1 MISVFGHENFA
12 VFFPF
17 LKWYFIKDINGSSF
31 SKPFGQ
37 NFFIL
42 ILFYPMPIRFIA
54 ILFLEENQ
62 NLRWIPLVCPVQ
74 VLGDICGRFPDDG
87 FWSFLLVS
95 AVALHSR
102 PPRTLSPQISLRSLW
117 TPTTPYYQAPPRT
130 SPPRGHSDSKSNVR
144 WVWRSR
150 WRSCWIGSRPPW
162 VHWTCCRRTTD
173 TWHIPLK

>member
-1 MISVFGHENFA
+1 MKAISANFLGKSSSA
-12 VFFPF
+12 QQFFVKIKFILSHANEIYRWFF
-17 LKWYFIKDINGSSF
+17 LK
-31 SKPFGQ
+31 
-37 NFFIL
+37 
-42 ILFYPMPIRFIA
+42 
-54 ILFLEENQ
+54 ENQ
-62 NLRWIPLVCPVQ
+62 NLKYIPLVCPVQ

-130 SPPRGHSDSKSNVR
+130 FPPRGHSDNRSSVR
-144 WVWRSR
+144 WVWQSR
-150 WRSCWIGSRPPW
+150 WRSCWIESRPPW
-162 VHWTCCRRTTD
+162 VHWTYCLRTAG